1 MKFYI
6 FSAIILLGGLTLIG
20 CTQQSAEQVSTS
32 EKQNVSELKDTVKPV
47 ESKDSEKTAEAEQEI
62 VSNKDGTEI
71 TVYKSPTCGCCTAW
85 ETHLT
90 KAGFKVVSKPTDK
103 MIEVRK
109 EFNVPDKMQSCHTA
123 IVDGYVIEGH
133 VPASDVQKLLSERPT
148 DIVGLAAPG
157 MPAKSPGMQPEGE
170 KPSGYDVLSFDKQG
184 NSKVFASYK

>member
-6 FSAIILLGGLTLIG
+6 FSAIIFLAGLTLIG
-20 CTQQSAEQVSTS
+20 CTQQSAESVSTT
-32 EKQNVSELKDTVKPV
+32 QDQTVSDVKENVKP
-47 ESKDSEKTAEAEQEI
+47 AEPEQEI
-62 VSNKDGTEI
+62 ATNENGTEI
-71 TVYKSPTCGCCTAW
+71 TVYKSPTCGCCSAW

-90 KAGFKVVSKPTDK
+90 KAGFKVTSKPTDK
-103 MIEVRK
+103 MMEVRK

-123 IVDGYVIEGH
+123 VVDGYVIEGH
-133 VPASDVQKLLSERPT
+133 VPADDVKKLLETRPK
-148 DIVGLAAPG
+148 DIAGLAAPG